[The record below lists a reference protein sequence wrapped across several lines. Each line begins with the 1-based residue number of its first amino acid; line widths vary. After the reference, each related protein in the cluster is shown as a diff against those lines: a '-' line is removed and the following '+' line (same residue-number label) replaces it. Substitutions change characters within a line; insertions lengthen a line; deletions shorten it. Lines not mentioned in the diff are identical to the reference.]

1 MTNQMMNFQMMK
13 MEDIFLLEI
22 KKESND
28 CLYFFQSI
36 IFFYWLI
43 VIVFDK
49 ENCIK
54 KIQFSFIISY
64 QLKNLIEKIVSA
76 KIYLIAK

>member
-43 VIVFDK
+43 VKVFDK
-49 ENCIK
+49 EYCIK

>member
-1 MTNQMMNFQMMK
+1 MK

-36 IFFYWLI
+36 IFFY
-43 VIVFDK
+43 
-49 ENCIK
+49 
-54 KIQFSFIISY
+54 
-64 QLKNLIEKIVSA
+64 
-76 KIYLIAK
+76 